1 MPPHTTVSGTAR
13 RGYGRPVITTRPA
26 EARDVDAATRLV
38 HDAYGHYVE
47 RIGRPPA
54 PMTADYA
61 AAVDAGTL
69 WVAEDD
75 GRLLGLVVL
84 VDADDH
90 LLLENVA
97 VEPSAQGRG
106 IGGRLLTL
114 AEDEARRRG
123 HDRIALYTN
132 EAMTENLAYYPRK
145 GYTETHREERG
156 GYHRV
161 HFSKALG

>member
-1 MPPHTTVSGTAR
+1 MV
-13 RGYGRPVITTRPA
+13 TTRPA
-26 EARDVDAATRLV
+26 HRGDVEAATRLV
-38 HDAYGHYVE
+38 HDAYRHYVE

-54 PMTADYA
+54 PMTADDL
-61 AAVDAGTL
+61 AAVDAGTV

-84 VDADDH
+84 VDADGH
-90 LLLENVA
+90 LLL
-97 VEPSAQGRG
+97 P
-106 IGGRLLTL
+106 
-114 AEDEARRRG
+114 
-123 HDRIALYTN
+123 H
-132 EAMTENLAYYPRK
+132 K